1 MPFNESWSRKRL
13 REAEAKSPYHGT
25 DAFSL
30 LRTRCEPA
38 EYPSL
43 LVALRISAPKTYAS
57 LTALGPRSSTE
68 LVWSRNALTPLN
80 LEFEL
85 DWASTWLSGH
95 ATRLNAFRA
104 VAMEIQA
111 LVLTND
117 LLQALIALDNFVAMY
132 GWSLWAVEL
141 RAALLQLLEGTDSQ
155 RAWLG
160 ELQSRTVNSIPGLL
174 FQMFGDRND
183 DTFSY
188 EAVYRKCMN
197 SFPRFE
203 ALAPWLVDYLKFR
216 ALANVTDA
224 SKALPGIL
232 SRDISSSLI
241 DYYEDVI
248 EVLAYVECQTEL
260 EALRPTAL
268 RLVCDLRAK
277 GFRDH
282 RLEKLEHTLRG
293 TFIDTLVAAD
303 PPVEFRELYRGSSI
317 LKHSKLP
324 PKVSE
329 ALGQCQ
335 REGAAAHEAV
345 GELLKWGLNLRG
357 LDIGPA
363 VAVYAIKVTS
373 SLEDERVLPLNVPLL
388 TGNLSIDDAA
398 SLGPTAAKALL
409 QQFLRQLDIEL
420 DNELA
425 CPFAS
430 PEAQAHFQL
439 DSQVQLLAAFQL
451 LEAKQFKELAHL
463 TTKLKSNGLYWER
476 QCAKLDTLSF
486 IAINNLS
493 QAVDLLEEWFRKNKR
508 YAREFPSE
516 VLFKANSWSRL
527 RSLDVVKVG
536 IVAHYEFEAN
546 GNANVGYICKMACR
560 AFLQTGLR
568 ERVSDDFNAASEVR
582 KAQLITFMRDVWVEE
597 NLSMCH
603 QFESTSQVRDER
615 MAVIQLLLGWDKEH
629 APEYAEAIRQI
640 TLSQTL
646 QRGLERIDQTR
657 VFVNESAISRWAE
670 KELEQDYDRWRRLSE
685 SSSGS
690 RAVDDLLRQ
699 YVLDPSNVALLAE
712 LTSGKPTASD
722 VVLLDILD
730 RLYKRFLLD
739 PAEGLD
745 AYLSVRIRHGSLRGT
760 ILGPLE
766 EQGLLFSSEFSGEA
780 FDARWSE
787 QLGLTLQERATLV
800 PLMQAFSADI
810 RRIVDEFIDEHIQVQ
825 SEDKP
830 FGAFPSVVP
839 AQAAKIIVLA
849 LAERTLSF
857 SAFLN
862 VAYGLFWQIIEI
874 QLNGLRD
881 QVSGRIVSEIR
892 ARAETLITELR
903 SFGLTYLPLVTTLT
917 TASTTTKSQ
926 CDTVADWFRL
936 PSYAD
941 GESYELRD
949 AISIASAATR
959 NVHRSFT
966 AEINTISLPVDA
978 LPLTTSALSVL
989 MDCLFV
995 VFENAWKHSGFFGEL
1010 PDIALAA
1017 EYDPTSR
1024 LLMLRTTSALSPS
1037 RKDELLSGELSRLRS
1052 KYLGELPLELVR
1064 KEGGSGF
1071 PKLAR
1076 LARSTPSDICPTPF
1090 DFGIEGDSWFTQVTV
1105 PLYER
1110 DGAFDAYD
1118 D

>member
-1 MPFNESWSRKRL
+1 MPFNESWSRKKL
-13 REAEAKSPYHGT
+13 READAKSHYHGT
-25 DAFSL
+25 DAFSI
-30 LRTRCEPA
+30 LRTRCAPA

-43 LVALRISAPKTYAS
+43 LAALRISAPKTYAV
-57 LTALGPRSSTE
+57 LTALGPRSPVE
-68 LVWSRNALTPLN
+68 LVWSRNSLAPLN
-80 LEFEL
+80 LELEL
-85 DWASTWLSGH
+85 DWASVWLPGQ
-95 ATRLNAFRA
+95 AARLNVFRA
-104 VAMEIQA
+104 AAIEIQA
-111 LVLTND
+111 LVLANELTP
-117 LLQALIALDNFVAMY
+117 ALRTLDSFVAKH

-141 RAALLQLLEGTDSQ
+141 RAALLQLLDGTDSQ

-203 ALAPWLVDYLKFR
+203 ELAPWLVDYLKFR
-216 ALANVTDA
+216 ALANVADP
-224 SKALPGIL
+224 SRALPNVL
-232 SRDISSSLI
+232 CRDISSSLI

-248 EVLAYVECQTEL
+248 DVLIYIEWQTEL
-260 EALRPTAL
+260 EALRPAAL
-268 RLVCDLRAK
+268 RLVCNLRAK

-282 RLEKLEHTLRG
+282 RLEKIEHALRG
-293 TFIDTLVAAD
+293 TFVDIQVRAD
-303 PPVEFRELYRGSSI
+303 PPVEFHNLYAGSSTSEN
-317 LKHSKLP
+317 SKLP
-324 PKVSE
+324 LEVSE
-329 ALGQCQ
+329 ALAQCQ
-335 REGAAAHEAV
+335 REGAAAHEVV
-345 GELLKWGLNLRG
+345 GDLLKWGLNLRS

-363 VAVYAIKVTS
+363 VAVYALNVTS
-373 SLEDERVLPLNVPLL
+373 SFRDERVLPLSVPLL

-398 SLGPTAAKALL
+398 AFGPTAAKALL
-409 QQFLRQLDIEL
+409 QQFLHQRGVEFDIES
-420 DNELA
+420 A

-430 PEAQAHFQL
+430 PEAQANVQP
-439 DSQVQLLAAFQL
+439 DSQVQLVAALQL
-451 LEAKQFKELAHL
+451 LEAKHYEELARL
-463 TTKLKSNGLYWER
+463 TNKLRSHGPFWER

-486 IAINNLS
+486 IAMGDLP
-493 QAVDLLEEWFRKNKR
+493 QAIDLLEEWIRKNKR

-516 VLFKANSWSRL
+516 VFFDANPWSRL
-527 RSLDVVKVG
+527 RNLDVVKIG

-560 AFLQTGLR
+560 NFLQSGFR
-568 ERVSDDFNAASEVR
+568 ERVADEFESASEVR
-582 KAQLITFMRDVWVEE
+582 RAQLITFMRDVWVEE

-615 MAVIQLLLGWDKEH
+615 MAVIQLLLGWDEAC

-646 QRGLERIDQTR
+646 QRGLASIDQTR

-670 KELEQDYDRWRRLSE
+670 KELEQDYDRWRRLAE

-690 RAVDDLLRQ
+690 RAIDDLLRQ
-699 YVLDPSNVALLAE
+699 YVLDPSNLALLTE

-760 ILGPLE
+760 ILGPFE
-766 EQGLLFSSEFSGEA
+766 EQGLLFSSEFSGDA
-780 FDARWSE
+780 FDARWGE
-787 QLGLTLQERATLV
+787 QLGLTWQERAAFV
-800 PLMQAFSADI
+800 PRIQAFSTDV
-810 RRIVDEFIDEHIQVQ
+810 RRIVDDFIDQHIQVQ
-825 SEDKP
+825 SEEKP
-830 FGAFPSVVP
+830 LGAFPSVV
-839 AQAAKIIVLA
+839 ATQAAKIIVLA
-849 LAERTLSF
+849 LAERPLSF

-862 VAYGLFWQIIEI
+862 VVYGIFWQIIEI

-881 QVSGRIVSEIR
+881 QVSGRIVNEIR
-892 ARAETLITELR
+892 ARAEALITEVR
-903 SFGLTYLPLVTTLT
+903 GLGSNYLPLVTTLT

-966 AEINTISLPVDA
+966 AEIEIISLPVDA

-995 VFENAWKHSGFFGEL
+995 VFENAWKHSGFFGDL
-1010 PDIALAA
+1010 PAIALAA
-1017 EYDPTSR
+1017 EYDPAYR
-1024 LLMLRTTSALSPS
+1024 LLMLRVISAISPS
-1037 RKDELLSGELSRLRS
+1037 RKEELLSGELNRLS
-1052 KYLGELPLELVR
+1052 TKYLGALPLELVR

-1071 PKLAR
+1071 PKLAKLSR
-1076 LARSTPSDICPTPF
+1076 ATPAEICPTPF
-1090 DFGIEGDSWFTQVTV
+1090 DFGIEGDNWFTQVTV

>member
-1 MPFNESWSRKRL
+1 MQFNESWSRKKL
-13 REAEAKSPYHGT
+13 READAKSHYHGT
-25 DAFSL
+25 DVFSI
-30 LRTRCEPA
+30 LRTRCAPT
-38 EYPSL
+38 EYSSL
-43 LVALRISAPKTYAS
+43 LAALRISAPKTYAA
-57 LTALGPRSSTE
+57 LTALGPRSTSE
-68 LVWSRNALTPLN
+68 LVWSRKSLAPLT

-85 DWASTWLSGH
+85 DWASIWLSGQ
-95 ATRLNAFRA
+95 AARLNAFRA
-104 VAMEIQA
+104 AAMEIQA
-111 LVLTND
+111 FVLANE
-117 LLQALIALDNFVAMY
+117 LQPALKALDSFVARS

-141 RAALLQLLEGTDSQ
+141 RAALLQMLEGTDSQ

-160 ELQSRTVNSIPGLL
+160 ELQSRTDNSIPGLL

-203 ALAPWLVDYLKFR
+203 EIAPWLVDYLKFR
-216 ALANVTDA
+216 ALANVTDP
-224 SKALPGIL
+224 SKALPGVL
-232 SRDISSSLI
+232 CRDISSSLI
-241 DYYEDVI
+241 DYYEDVV
-248 EVLAYVECQTEL
+248 EVLTYVECRTEL
-260 EALRPTAL
+260 EALRPAAL
-268 RLVCDLRAK
+268 RLVCNLQAK

-282 RLEKLEHTLRG
+282 RLDKLEHTLRG
-293 TFIDTLVAAD
+293 TFFDTHVVAV
-303 PPVEFRELYRGSSI
+303 PPIEFRDLYAGSSTSEN
-317 LKHSKLP
+317 SKLP
-324 PKVSE
+324 LNVSR
-329 ALGQCQ
+329 ALAQCQ
-335 REGAAAHEAV
+335 REGAAAYEVV
-345 GELLKWGLNLRG
+345 GDLLKWGLNLRS

-363 VAVYAIKVTS
+363 VAVYALKAS
-373 SLEDERVLPLNVPLL
+373 SSFQDERALPLSIPLL
-388 TGNLSIDDAA
+388 TGSLSIDDAA
-398 SLGPTAAKALL
+398 ALRPTAAKALL
-409 QQFLRQLDIEL
+409 QQFLRQRGVELDIET
-420 DNELA
+420 A
-425 CPFAS
+425 CAFAS
-430 PEAQAHFQL
+430 PEAQANFQP
-439 DSQVQLLAAFQL
+439 DSQVQLVAALQL
-451 LEAKQFKELAHL
+451 LEAKHYEELASL
-463 TTKLKSNGLYWER
+463 TNELRVHGPFWER
-476 QCAKLDTLSF
+476 QCAKLDALSF
-486 IAINNLS
+486 ISMGNLP
-493 QAVDLLEEWFRKNKR
+493 QAVDLLEEWFRKDKR

-516 VLFKANSWSRL
+516 VLFDANPWSRL
-527 RSLDVVKVG
+527 RNLDAVKVG

-560 AFLQTGLR
+560 SFLQSALR
-568 ERVSDDFNAASEVR
+568 ERVADDFEAASETR
-582 KAQLITFMRDVWVEE
+582 KAQLIAFMRDVWVEE

-615 MAVIQLLLGWDKEH
+615 MAVIQLLLGWDEAR

-670 KELEQDYDRWRRLSE
+670 KELEQDYDRWRRLAE

-690 RAVDDLLRQ
+690 RTVDDLLRQ
-699 YVLDPSNVALLAE
+699 YVLDPSNLALLTE

-760 ILGPLE
+760 ILGPLD
-766 EQGLLFSSEFSGEA
+766 EQSLLFSSEFSGDA
-780 FDARWSE
+780 FDARWGE
-787 QLGLTLQERATLV
+787 QLGLTFQERAALV
-800 PLMQAFSADI
+800 PRIQAFSTDV
-810 RRIVDEFIDEHIQVQ
+810 RRIVDEFIDERIQVQ
-825 SEDKP
+825 SEEKP
-830 FGAFPSVVP
+830 LGAFPSVVV
-839 AQAAKIIVLA
+839 AQAAKIIVLG
-849 LAERTLSF
+849 LAERPLSF
-857 SAFLN
+857 NAFLN
-862 VAYGLFWQIIEI
+862 VAYGIFWQIIEV
-874 QLNGLRD
+874 QLNGLREE
-881 QVSGRIVSEIR
+881 VSGRIVSEIR
-892 ARAETLITELR
+892 ARAEALITQVR
-903 SFGLTYLPLVTTLT
+903 GLGANCLPLITTLT

-936 PSYAD
+936 PSYTD

-966 AEINTISLPVDA
+966 AEIETISLPLDA

-1010 PDIALAA
+1010 PAIALAA
-1017 EYDPTSR
+1017 EYDPAYR
-1024 LLMLRTTSALSPS
+1024 LLMLRAVSAVSPS
-1037 RKDELLSGELSRLRS
+1037 RKEELLSGELSRLRA
-1052 KYLGELPLELVR
+1052 KYLSELPLELVR

-1076 LARSTPSDICPTPF
+1076 LARATPAEICYAPF
-1090 DFGIEGDSWFTQVTV
+1090 DFGIEGDNWFTQVTV

>member
-1 MPFNESWSRKRL
+1 MTFNESWSRKKL
-13 REAEAKSPYHGT
+13 READAKSHYYGT
-25 DAFSL
+25 DVLSI
-30 LRTRCEPA
+30 LRTRCVPA
-38 EYPSL
+38 EFSSL
-43 LVALRISAPKTYAS
+43 LVALRTSAPKTYAA
-57 LTALGPRSSTE
+57 LTLLGPRSTSD
-68 LVWSRNALTPLN
+68 LVWSRPALTPLT

-85 DWASTWLSGH
+85 EWASVWLSGH
-95 ATRLNAFRA
+95 AARLNVFRA
-104 VAMEIQA
+104 VATEIQA
-111 LVLTND
+111 LVIASD
-117 LLQALIALDNFVAMY
+117 LLPALTALDSFVAKH

-141 RAALLQLLEGTDSQ
+141 RAALLQLIGGTDSQ
-155 RAWLG
+155 RAWLDD
-160 ELQSRTVNSIPGLL
+160 LQSRTINSIPGLL

-203 ALAPWLVDYLKFR
+203 GIAPWLVDYLKFR
-216 ALANVTDA
+216 ALANVDGA
-224 SKALPGIL
+224 SNALPGVL

-248 EVLAYVECQTEL
+248 EVLFYVECQAAM
-260 EALRPTAL
+260 EALRPKAL
-268 RLVCDLRAK
+268 RLISNLRAK

-282 RLEKLEHTLRG
+282 RLEKLEHAMRG
-293 TFIDTLVAAD
+293 TFADIQVGSEPSVA
-303 PPVEFRELYRGSSI
+303 FRSLYAGSVAFA
-317 LKHSKLP
+317 HSQLP
-324 PKVSE
+324 PTVSE
-329 ALGQCQ
+329 ALTQCQ
-335 REGAAAHEAV
+335 NEGAAAHEV
-345 GELLKWGLNLRG
+345 MGDLLKWGLNLRS

-363 VAVYAIKVTS
+363 VAMSAITATS
-373 SLEDERVLPLNVPLL
+373 GFQDERVLPLSVALL
-388 TGNLSIDDAA
+388 TGDLAIDDAA
-398 SLGPTAAKALL
+398 ALGPKAAIALL
-409 QQFLRQLDIEL
+409 QKFLRQRGVEL
-420 DNELA
+420 DTEMVV
-425 CPFAS
+425 PFAS
-430 PEAQAHFQL
+430 AEAQANLQP
-439 DSQVQLLAAFQL
+439 DSQAQLIAALQLLK
-451 LEAKQFKELAHL
+451 AKRYEELARL
-463 TTKLKSNGLYWER
+463 TAMLRDRGPYWER
-476 QCAKLDTLSF
+476 QCAKLDALSF
-486 IAINNLS
+486 ISTGKLP
-493 QAVDLLEEWFRKNKR
+493 QAVNLLEEWFRKNKR
-508 YAREFPSE
+508 YAREFPSDVFFE
-516 VLFKANSWSRL
+516 TNPWSRL
-527 RSLDVVKVG
+527 RDLDVVKVG

-546 GNANVGYICKMACR
+546 GNANVGYVCKMACR
-560 AFLQTGLR
+560 AFLQSGLR
-568 ERVSDDFNAASEVR
+568 QRVADDFESASEVR
-582 KAQLITFMRDVWVEE
+582 KMQLTTFLRDVWIEE

-615 MAVIQLLLGWDKEH
+615 MAVIQLLLGWDEPR
-629 APEYAEAIRQI
+629 ALEYSEAIRQI

-670 KELEQDYDRWRRLSE
+670 KELEADYDRWRRLSE

-699 YVLDPSNVALLAE
+699 YVLDPSNMALLTE

-739 PAEGLD
+739 PTEGLD

-766 EQGLLFSSEFSGEA
+766 EQGLLFSAESSGEA
-780 FDARWSE
+780 FDTRWSE
-787 QLGLTLQERATLV
+787 QLGLTLQERATLEPRLQV
-800 PLMQAFSADI
+800 FSSDV
-810 RRIVDEFIDEHIQVQ
+810 RRIVEEFINDRIQVQ
-825 SEDKP
+825 SDDKP
-830 FGAFPSVVP
+830 QGAFPSVVV

-849 LAERTLSF
+849 LAERPLSF

-862 VAYGLFWQIIEI
+862 VAYGIFWQIIEA

-881 QVSGRIVSEIR
+881 EVSNRIVREIR
-892 ARAETLITELR
+892 ARAEALITELR
-903 SFGLTYLPLVTTLT
+903 ELGSTYLPLITTLT

-926 CDTVADWFRL
+926 CDTVADWFKL

-966 AEINTISLPVDA
+966 TEIETTSLPVDA

-995 VFENAWKHSGFFGEL
+995 VFENAWKHSGFLGEL
-1010 PDIALAA
+1010 PAIALAA
-1017 EYDPTSR
+1017 EYDPTNR
-1024 LLMLRTTSALSPS
+1024 LLMLRTVSAMTPS
-1037 RKDELLSGELSRLRS
+1037 RRAELLAGELSRLRT

-1076 LARSTPSDICPTPF
+1076 LARSVPVENCPTPF
-1090 DFGIEGDSWFTQVTV
+1090 DFGIEGNNWFTQVTV

>member
-1 MPFNESWSRKRL
+1 MPFNESWSRKKL
-13 REAEAKSPYHGT
+13 RDADSKSHYHGT
-25 DAFSL
+25 DVFSN
-30 LRTRCEPA
+30 LRTRCTPT
-38 EYPSL
+38 EYSSL
-43 LVALRISAPKTYAS
+43 LAALRISASKTYAA
-57 LTALGPRSSTE
+57 LTALGPRSTSE
-68 LVWSRNALTPLN
+68 LVWSRNPLAPLT

-85 DWASTWLSGH
+85 EWASIWLSGQ
-95 ATRLNAFRA
+95 ATRLNHFRT
-104 VAMEIQA
+104 VAIQIQE
-111 LVLTND
+111 LVLSNELRT
-117 LLQALIALDNFVAMY
+117 ALSVLDNFVAKY
-132 GWSLWAVEL
+132 GWSFWAVEL
-141 RAALLQLLEGTDSQ
+141 RAALLQFLEGTHLQ

-160 ELQSRTVNSIPGLL
+160 DLQAKTVNSIPGLL
-174 FQMFGDRND
+174 FQIFGDRND

-203 ALAPWLVDYLKFR
+203 ELAPWLVDYLKFR
-216 ALANVTDA
+216 ALGNVGDPL
-224 SKALPGIL
+224 KALPGVL
-232 SRDISSSLI
+232 CRDFSSSLI
-241 DYYEDVI
+241 DYYEDVL
-248 EVLAYVECQTEL
+248 EVLTYVESQTEL
-260 EALRPTAL
+260 ESLRITAL
-268 RLVCDLRAK
+268 RLVSSLRAN

-282 RLEKLEHTLRG
+282 RLEKLEHVLRG
-293 TFIDTLVAAD
+293 TFLEIQVLESPSDD
-303 PPVEFRELYRGSSI
+303 FRALYAGAPLLNS
-317 LKHSKLP
+317 SKLP
-324 PKVSE
+324 FNLSE
-329 ALGQCQ
+329 ALAECQ
-335 REGAAAHEAV
+335 REGAAAHDVV
-345 GELLKWGLNLRG
+345 GDLLKWGLNLRS
-357 LDIGPA
+357 LDIGAA

-373 SLEDERVLPLNVPLL
+373 SLQDERLLPLSVLLL
-388 TGNLSIDDAA
+388 TRNLSIDDAA
-398 SLGPTAAKALL
+398 ALGPKAAKALL
-409 QQFLRQLDIEL
+409 QRFLRQRGVEL
-420 DNELA
+420 DLQAA

-430 PEAQAHFQL
+430 PEAQASFQP
-439 DSQVQLLAAFQL
+439 DSQVQLVAALQL
-451 LEAKQFKELAHL
+451 LKAKHYAELARL
-463 TTKLKSNGLYWER
+463 TNELRANGPFWER
-476 QCAKLDTLSF
+476 QCAKLDVLSF
-486 IAINNLS
+486 VAMNNPAQAIE
-493 QAVDLLEEWFRKNKR
+493 LLEEWFRKDKR
-508 YAREFPSE
+508 YVREFSSD
-516 VLFKANSWSRL
+516 VLFAANPWSHL
-527 RSLDVVKVG
+527 RNLDIVKVG

-546 GNANVGYICKMACR
+546 SNANVGYICKMACR
-560 AFLQTGLR
+560 AFLLSGLR
-568 ERVSDDFNAASEVR
+568 ERVADDFEAASEVR

-603 QFESTSQVRDER
+603 QFESTSQVQDER
-615 MAVIQLLLGWDKEH
+615 MAVIQLLLSWDDAY

-657 VFVNESAISRWAE
+657 VFVNEAAISRWAE
-670 KELEQDYDRWRRLSE
+670 EELGQDYDRWRRLTE

-699 YVLDPSNVALLAE
+699 YVLDPSNLALLTE

-739 PAEGLD
+739 PTEGLD

-766 EQGLLFSSEFSGEA
+766 EQGLLFSSEFSGDV

-787 QLGLTLQERATLV
+787 QLALTLQERAILV
-800 PLMQAFSADI
+800 PKIQAFSADV
-810 RRIVDEFIDEHIQVQ
+810 RCIVDNFIDDHIQVQ
-825 SEDKP
+825 CEDKP
-830 FGAFPSVVP
+830 LGAFPSVVV

-849 LAERTLSF
+849 LAERSLSF

-862 VAYGLFWQIIEI
+862 VAYGIFWQIIEV

-881 QVSGRIVSEIR
+881 QVSGRIANEIR
-892 ARAETLITELR
+892 SRAEALVAEVR
-903 SFGLTYLPLVTTLT
+903 SLGSNYLPLITTLT

-966 AEINTISLPVDA
+966 AEIQTISLPVDA

-1010 PDIALAA
+1010 PAIALAA
-1017 EYDPTSR
+1017 EYEPTYR
-1024 LLMLRTTSALSPS
+1024 LLMLRAVSALSPS
-1037 RKDELLSGELSRLRS
+1037 KKEELLSGGLSRLRT
-1052 KYLGELPLELVR
+1052 KYLEELPLELVR

-1076 LARSTPSDICPTPF
+1076 LARATPAGVCPKPF
-1090 DFGIEGDSWFTQVTV
+1090 DFGIEGDNWFTQVTV

>member
-1 MPFNESWSRKRL
+1 MPFVESAFRKKL
-13 REAEAKSPYHGT
+13 RAADAKSHFHGT
-25 DAFSL
+25 DVFSV
-30 LRTRCEPA
+30 LRTQCAPS
-38 EYPSL
+38 EYPPL
-43 LVALRISAPKTYAS
+43 LAALRKSAPKTYAA
-57 LTALGPRSSTE
+57 LTALGPRSASE
-68 LVWSRNALTPLN
+68 LVWNRKPLAALN

-85 DWASTWLSGH
+85 DWASIWLSGH
-95 ATRLNAFRA
+95 AARLNVFRA
-104 VAMEIQA
+104 AAVEIQA
-111 LVLTND
+111 KFLAND
-117 LLQALIALDNFVAMY
+117 LASALTALDSFVAKY

-141 RAALLQLLEGTDSQ
+141 RAALCQLLEGTDSQ

-203 ALAPWLVDYLKFR
+203 EIAPWLVDYLKFR
-216 ALANVTDA
+216 ALGHVADPST
-224 SKALPGIL
+224 ALPSIL
-232 SRDISSSLI
+232 CRDITSSLI

-248 EVLAYVECQTEL
+248 AALIYVECQAEL
-260 EALRPTAL
+260 GALRCTAL
-268 RLVCDLRAK
+268 RLVRTLRSK

-282 RLEKLEHTLRG
+282 RLDKLEHALGG
-293 TFIDTLVAAD
+293 TFADIQVMAA
-303 PPVEFRELYRGSSI
+303 PPVEFHDLYAGSSTAT
-317 LKHSKLP
+317 SKLP
-324 PKVSE
+324 LDLSD
-329 ALGQCQ
+329 ALAQCQ
-335 REGAAAHEAV
+335 REGAAAHEV
-345 GELLKWGLNLRG
+345 IGDLLKWGLNLRS

-363 VAVYAIKVTS
+363 VAVYAIQVTS
-373 SLEDERVLPLNVPLL
+373 SFQDQRVLPLSVLLL
-388 TGNLSIDDAA
+388 TGSLSIDDAA
-398 SLGPTAAKALL
+398 ALGKTAAKALL
-409 QQFLRQLDIEL
+409 EQFLHQRGVEVSIESV
-420 DNELA
+420 

-430 PEAQAHFQL
+430 PKAQENFQP
-439 DSQVQLLAAFQL
+439 DSQVQLVAALQL
-451 LEAKQFKELAHL
+451 LEAKDYTELARL
-463 TTKLKSNGLYWER
+463 TNELRSNGPFWER
-476 QCAKLDTLSF
+476 QCAKLDALSF
-486 IAINNLS
+486 IAMNDLS
-493 QAVDLLEEWFRKNKR
+493 KAIDLLEEWIRKNKR
-508 YAREFPSE
+508 YAFEFPSD
-516 VLFKANSWSRL
+516 VLFDANPWIRL
-527 RSLDVVKVG
+527 RNLDVVKVG

-560 AFLQTGLR
+560 NFLQSGLR
-568 ERVSDDFNAASEVR
+568 ERVAHDFESASEIR

-615 MAVIQLLLGWDKEH
+615 MAVIQLLLGWDEEL
-629 APEYAEAIRQI
+629 ASEYAEAIRQI

-670 KELEQDYDRWRRLSE
+670 KELEQDYDRWRRLTE

-699 YVLDPSNVALLAE
+699 YVLDPSNQNLLTE

-760 ILGPLE
+760 ILGPFE
-766 EQGLLFSSEFSGEA
+766 EQSLLFSSEFSGDA
-780 FDARWSE
+780 FDTRWSE
-787 QLGLTLQERATLV
+787 QLGLSWQERAALV
-800 PLMQAFSADI
+800 PRIQAFSADV

-830 FGAFPSVVP
+830 HGAFPSVLVT
-839 AQAAKIIVLA
+839 QAAKIIVLA
-849 LAERTLSF
+849 LAERPLSF

-862 VAYGLFWQIIEI
+862 VVYGIFWQIIEV

-881 QVSGRIVSEIR
+881 QVSGRIVNEIR
-892 ARAETLITELR
+892 ARAEALIAEVR
-903 SFGLTYLPLVTTLT
+903 SLGSSYLPLVTTLT

-926 CDTVADWFRL
+926 CDAVADWFRL

-966 AEINTISLPVDA
+966 AEIKIISLPVA
-978 LPLTTSALSVL
+978 AVPLTTSALSVL

-995 VFENAWKHSGFFGEL
+995 VFENAWKHSGFFGDL
-1010 PDIALAA
+1010 PAIDLVAQ
-1017 EYDPTSR
+1017 YDATHR
-1024 LLMLRTTSALSPS
+1024 LLMLRAVSALSPG
-1037 RKDELLSGELSRLRS
+1037 RKEDLLSGELSRLRT
-1052 KYLGELPLELVR
+1052 KYLGALPLELVR

-1071 PKLAR
+1071 PKLAK
-1076 LARSTPSDICPTPF
+1076 LARATPAEICPTPF
-1090 DFGIEGDSWFTQVTV
+1090 DFGIEGDSWFTHVTV

-1118 D
+1118 E

>member
-1 MPFNESWSRKRL
+1 L
-13 REAEAKSPYHGT
+13 
-25 DAFSL
+25 
-30 LRTRCEPA
+30 
-38 EYPSL
+38 
-43 LVALRISAPKTYAS
+43 AS
-57 LTALGPRSSTE
+57 
-68 LVWSRNALTPLN
+68 
-80 LEFEL
+80 
-85 DWASTWLSGH
+85 
-95 ATRLNAFRA
+95 
-104 VAMEIQA
+104 
-111 LVLTND
+111 
-117 LLQALIALDNFVAMY
+117 
-132 GWSLWAVEL
+132 
-141 RAALLQLLEGTDSQ
+141 
-155 RAWLG
+155 
-160 ELQSRTVNSIPGLL
+160 
-174 FQMFGDRND
+174 
-183 DTFSY
+183 
-188 EAVYRKCMN
+188 
-197 SFPRFE
+197 
-203 ALAPWLVDYLKFR
+203 VD
-216 ALANVTDA
+216 DA
-224 SKALPGIL
+224 SKALPSVL

-248 EVLAYVECQTEL
+248 EALTYVEFESEL
-260 EALRPTAL
+260 EDLRPNAL
-268 RLVCDLRAK
+268 RLISNLRAK

-282 RLEKLEHTLRG
+282 RLEKLAHALRR
-293 TFIDTLVAAD
+293 TFSDIQVGSE
-303 PPVEFRELYRGSSI
+303 PPVEFRALYTGSATSE
-317 LKHSKLP
+317 HSHLP
-324 PKVSE
+324 PSVSE
-329 ALGQCQ
+329 ALAQCQ
-335 REGAAAHEAV
+335 SEGAAAHEVV
-345 GELLKWGLNLRG
+345 GDLLKWGLNLRS

-363 VAVYAIKVTS
+363 VAVSAIKATS
-373 SLEDERVLPLNVPLL
+373 SFRDERVLPLSVSLL
-388 TGNLSIDDAA
+388 TGNLVIDDAA
-398 SLGPTAAKALL
+398 ALDPTAAKALL
-409 QQFLRQLDIEL
+409 QQFLLQRGVELDIET
-420 DNELA
+420 A
-425 CPFAS
+425 SPFAS
-430 PEAQAHFQL
+430 TEAQTNLQP
-439 DSQVQLLAAFQL
+439 DSQVQLVAALQL
-451 LEAKQFKELAHL
+451 LEAKRYEELSRL
-463 TTKLKSNGLYWER
+463 TTVLRAHGAYWDR
-476 QCAKLDTLSF
+476 QCAKLDALSF
-486 IAINNLS
+486 ISTGNLP
-493 QAVDLLEEWFRKNKR
+493 QVVDLLEEWFRKNKR
-508 YAREFPSE
+508 YAREFPSDM
-516 VLFKANSWSRL
+516 LFEANPWARM

-560 AFLQTGLR
+560 AFLQSGLR
-568 ERVSDDFNAASEVR
+568 ERVADDFEAASEVR
-582 KAQLITFMRDVWVEE
+582 KTQLITFLRDVWIEE

-603 QFESTSQVRDER
+603 QFESTSEVRDER
-615 MAVIQLLLGWDKEH
+615 MEVIQLLLGWDEAR

-670 KELEQDYDRWRRLSE
+670 KELEGDYDRWRRLSE

-699 YVLDPSNVALLAE
+699 YVLDPSNVALLTE

-739 PAEGLD
+739 PTEGLD

-766 EQGLLFSSEFSGEA
+766 EQGLLFSSGFSEGA

-787 QLGLTLQERATLV
+787 QLGLTLPERATLV
-800 PLMQAFSADI
+800 PRIQAFSTDV
-810 RRIVDEFIDEHIQVQ
+810 RRIVDEFIDERIQVQ

-830 FGAFPSVVP
+830 HGAFPSVVV
-839 AQAAKIIVLA
+839 AQAAKIVVLA
-849 LAERTLSF
+849 LAERPLSF

-862 VAYGLFWQIIEI
+862 VAYGIFWQIIEV

-881 QVSGRIVSEIR
+881 EVSNRIVSEIR
-892 ARAETLITELR
+892 ARAEALITELR
-903 SFGLTYLPLVTTLT
+903 RLGSTYLPLVTTLT

-926 CDTVADWFRL
+926 CDAVADWFRL

-949 AISIASAATR
+949 AISIASTATR

-966 AEINTISLPVDA
+966 AEIEITSLPVDA

-989 MDCLFV
+989 MDSLFV

-1010 PDIALAA
+1010 PTIALAT
-1017 EYDPTSR
+1017 EYDTTNR
-1024 LLMLRTTSALSPS
+1024 LLMLRAVSAVSPS
-1037 RKDELLSGELSRLRS
+1037 RKAELLAGELGRLRT

-1076 LARSTPSDICPTPF
+1076 LARSVPAESCPTPF